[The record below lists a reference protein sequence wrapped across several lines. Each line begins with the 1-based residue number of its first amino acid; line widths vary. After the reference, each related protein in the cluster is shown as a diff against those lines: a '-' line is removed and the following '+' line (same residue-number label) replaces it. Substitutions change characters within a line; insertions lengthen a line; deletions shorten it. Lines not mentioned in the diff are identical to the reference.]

1 MKQIVLV
8 LTLVVCRLTAGKQKQ
23 STEIRKYF
31 KTMTR
36 FTLTILAFSIL
47 MIGCNAQKTS
57 NPKTKKVFLDK
68 DTTKNYYTI
77 IFPST
82 VPIKG
87 YVFLLPGFSETAERV
102 IQQSSLPTQLAE
114 NGLLTVIPTLQDG
127 IFSFGIDDPSQQSF
141 AKIVAD
147 VRKRNNIADQPF
159 YLGGYSIGGSCI
171 LKYAEEID
179 QKPDA
184 VFAIDPPID
193 FEQVYHSC
201 KRNIRLSVNTQPNGE
216 SVFLVKKIQEIMNGT
231 PENSIANYHKISPYS
246 FSDTTQTAIK
256 KLLKVPLRIY
266 TEPDIHWWM
275 KERGMDYTSMN
286 STFLSAMVNEL
297 NQLGNQNA
305 TLITTQN
312 KGYRKPDNS
321 RHPHSWSIVDNGEL
335 IEWLLKQK

>member
-1 MKQIVLV
+1 MKQAIGV
-8 LTLVVCRLTAGKQKQ
+8 LTLAVCQLTAGKQKQ
-23 STEIRKYF
+23 STEIREDF

-36 FTLTILAFSIL
+36 FILTILAFSIL
-47 MIGCNAQKTS
+47 TIGCNAQKTT
-57 NPKTKKVFLDK
+57 NPKTAKVFLDN
-68 DTTKNYYTI
+68 DTTKNCYTI
-77 IFPST
+77 IFPSA

-87 YVFLLPGFSETAERV
+87 YIFLLPGFSESAERV
-102 IQQSSLPTQLAE
+102 MQQSSLPRQLAE
-114 NGLLTVIPTLQDG
+114 SGLLTIIPTLQDG
-127 IFSFGIDDPSQQSF
+127 VFSFGIDDSSQQSF

-147 VRKRNNIADQPF
+147 VRKRNNITDQSF
-159 YLGGYSIGGSCI
+159 YLGGYSIGGSCV

-179 QKPDA
+179 QKPNA

-193 FEQVYHSC
+193 FEQVYNSC

-216 SVFLVKKIQEIMNGT
+216 SVFLVKKIQEIMHGT
-231 PENSIANYHKISPYS
+231 PENSIANYHEISPYS

-256 KLLKVPLRIY
+256 NLLKVPLRIY

-297 NQLGNQNA
+297 NQLGNENA

-321 RHPHSWSIVDNGEL
+321 RHPHSWSIVDNEEL
-335 IEWLLKQK
+335 IKWLLKQQ